1 MKHLLIIGARGFG
14 REIYQTVTITKPY
27 LRKEIDVKGFLDDD
41 KSVLTGFGGTWP
53 NIIDSVENYCVQ
65 EDDVFFCAMGEAK
78 WRKYYSDIIT
88 NKGGHF
94 INIYHPTAI
103 ISDAATFGEGCFVGP
118 FCCVSPNVSI
128 GDHVIIHA
136 YSNLG
141 HDALVGSFS
150 TLESYVF
157 MGGGASVGMLSTMH
171 TRSSVIPHK
180 KIGREATV
188 GIGSVVIRNV
198 PDGVLVFGNPA
209 RIEKL

>member
-14 REIYQTVTITKPY
+14 REIYQTVTITKPF
-27 LRKEIDVKGFLDDD
+27 LRRELDVKGFLDDD
-41 KSVLTGFGGTWP
+41 TSALIGIDGTWP
-53 NIIDSVENYCVQ
+53 EIIDSVENYRIQ
-65 EDDVFFCAMGEAK
+65 EDDVFFCAMGESK
-78 WRKYYSDIIT
+78 WRKHYSDIISG
-88 NKGGHF
+88 KGGHF

-103 ISDAATFGEGCFVGP
+103 ISDAAIFGEGCFVGP

-128 GDHVIIHA
+128 GNNVIIHA

-141 HDALVGSFS
+141 HDVSVGCFS

-157 MGGGASVGMLSTMH
+157 MGGGARIGELSTMH
-171 TRSSVIPHK
+171 TRSSIIPHK
-180 KIGREATV
+180 KIGNESTV